1 MAVTLGPTPAGYQ
14 PNTPQSVYW
23 TLSLYVDRDRLK
35 DVLGFHPVPEHYRAV
50 QMASSESIELR
61 NAMEPLFNDIAD
73 REREGR
79 VDDILLA
86 GSPPR
91 QGETIAITA
100 PARIEWE
107 TEGRVFRA
115 SPPGLDTP
123 RAVDFR
129 RFWYSHLDG
138 ALSYHLSFRLA
149 YDHTPADFYFLSMLQ
164 KVAAPKEFSRLN
176 AHAMENGKARSRRP
190 TDDRLTGVQPLDEM
204 TVSDTDMPDA
214 RFWHFVKRRFEAD
227 AGTLLPRLHRAGQGR
242 PVEPDPAHKPPVWDA
257 WLNPPFR
264 PDTVRFEDMVV
275 HSPFIEVPGLDMP
288 LARFMFFFN
297 DETLFERLMPP
308 LAEGET
314 ARSPRSV
321 MCQERCYVRYPA
333 KIDELVEKGRD
344 FNPPRV
350 DMDREY
356 WDWIASDKYTDE
368 DFARLKTTRPAMQDK
383 SRTDCLHYLFMAGF
397 CQNIIDF
404 MNQDASEV
412 QDSLDPVY
420 PTNDRQDEE
429 SFFVRFANPRA
440 LVTFVKRSRSLD
452 TGNDYIGTCP
462 YAFLIHVAALHNEY
476 LARRYEMSTF
486 SLIAK
491 VQRLNDKRRLKEAAN
506 TFYRF
511 RTGPFADYGR
521 FRYRNIFRYDTEGD
535 VFEALDKR
543 RGTVRRDEY
552 LEALVDNME
561 SQTRDLEARL
571 TKADEGRVNLALG
584 ALGFFGFL
592 QLLFNAADSLSI
604 IGTASEMRE
613 SKVVLDLTPPFVHG
627 REQLAS
633 VGDQLALFTLQFSAV
648 ATAVFL
654 VYVIYVIVRLVR
666 R

>member
-1 MAVTLGPTPAGYQ
+1 MTTISLGQMPKGYQ
-14 PNTPQSVYW
+14 ANEPQSVYW
-23 TLSLYVDRDRLK
+23 TLSLYVDRDNLK
-35 DVLGFHPVPEHYRAV
+35 DILGFHPQPEHYRAV
-50 QMASSESIELR
+50 QMASSDSLELR

-86 GSPPR
+86 ASTPR

-100 PARIEWE
+100 PGQIEWE
-107 TEGRVFRA
+107 TEGSVFCA

-138 ALSYHLSFRLA
+138 AVSYHLSFRIA
-149 YDHTPADFYFLSMLQ
+149 YEHTPADFYFLSLLQ
-164 KVAAPKEFSRLN
+164 KAAAPKEFSRNN
-176 AHAMENGKARSRRP
+176 AHSLEKGKARSRRP
-190 TDDRLTGVQPLDEM
+190 TDARLTGVQPLDEM
-204 TVSDTDMPDA
+204 LVSDTDVKDA

-227 AGTLLPRLHRAGQGR
+227 ARALIPRLQRAGHGQS
-242 PVEPDPAHKPPVWDA
+242 VEPDPAHAPPFWDKY
-257 WLNPPFR
+257 LNPPLSLESIQ
-264 PDTVRFEDMVV
+264 FETLVV
-275 HSPFIEVPGLDMP
+275 HSPFIEVPGLEMP

-308 LAEGET
+308 LSEGET
-314 ARSPRSV
+314 ARAPRSL

-333 KIDELVEKGRD
+333 KIEELVEKGRHH
-344 FNPPRV
+344 NPPRV
-350 DMDREY
+350 DMDRDY
-356 WDWIASDKYTDE
+356 WDWLASDKYTDE
-368 DFARLKTTRPAMQDK
+368 EFNRLKTTRPAMQDK
-383 SRTDCLHYLFMAGF
+383 ARTDCLHYLFMAGF

-476 LARRYEMSTF
+476 LARQYEMSTF
-486 SLIAK
+486 SLIK
-491 VQRLNDKRRLKEAAN
+491 DVQKLNSKRRLKKAAD

-511 RTGPFADYGR
+511 RTGPFANYGR

-552 LEALVDNME
+552 LEGLVANME
-561 SQTRDLEARL
+561 SQTRDLEARI
-571 TKADEGRVNLALG
+571 TKEDEGRVNLALG
-584 ALGFFGFL
+584 ALGFFGLL
-592 QLLFNAADSLSI
+592 QLVFSVADIFTPS
-604 IGTASEMRE
+604 GETPARFTVDGM
-613 SKVVLDLTPPFVHG
+613 PPFLHAAQS
-627 REQLAS
+627 EHTL
-633 VGDQLALFTLQFSAV
+633 GDQLTYLGLYLSAL
-648 ATAVFL
+648 ATVGLIVFVCVIL
-654 VYVIYVIVRLVR
+654 VFRILR